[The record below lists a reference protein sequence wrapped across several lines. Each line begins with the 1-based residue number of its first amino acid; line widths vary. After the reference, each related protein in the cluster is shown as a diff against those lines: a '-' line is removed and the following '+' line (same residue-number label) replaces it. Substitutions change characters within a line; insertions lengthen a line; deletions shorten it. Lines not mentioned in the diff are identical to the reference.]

1 MKDNIKKL
9 FVKYV
14 SQNVLGMIG
23 TSIYI
28 LADTF
33 FISKA
38 VGSDGIT
45 ALNLVLPIYSL
56 IFAIGCMIGVGSAI
70 KYSIHKVKK
79 DSDNSYFMNSI
90 FWGTVIGILFM
101 LVGIFAPDKVIRI
114 MGGDDAIVEV
124 GKNYTRIFMIFA
136 PCFICNHICN
146 AFVRNDGSPSIA
158 MMATLISSLFNIIF
172 DYVLMFPLKMK
183 MSGAALATALSPL
196 VGMAVCCIHFFSK
209 NNNISFKLV
218 KPSIKLLLN
227 SCKLGISAFV
237 GEISS
242 GVITV
247 SFNMLILG
255 LEGNIGVAAYGVVAN
270 ISLVAMSVFN
280 GVAQGSQPLLS
291 EYYGK
296 NDKESVNKI
305 RNMGIT
311 SAIVIAIV
319 ELFCI
324 WMWTKNIVNIFNSE
338 HDKKLELLAIEGLRL
353 YFIGFLFAGVNI
365 ISSSF
370 FSATEY
376 VKKAFIISIMRGFV
390 AIICCAVIMSN
401 LMGMRGV
408 WLAFPMAELI
418 TLVVSIILVKSKS
431 EKV

>member
-1 MKDNIKKL
+1 
-9 FVKYV
+9 
-14 SQNVLGMIG
+14 
-23 TSIYI
+23 
-28 LADTF
+28 
-33 FISKA
+33 
-38 VGSDGIT
+38 
-45 ALNLVLPIYSL
+45 
-56 IFAIGCMIGVGSAI
+56 
-70 KYSIHKVKK
+70 
-79 DSDNSYFMNSI
+79 
-90 FWGTVIGILFM
+90 
-101 LVGIFAPDKVIRI
+101 
-114 MGGDDAIVEV
+114 
-124 GKNYTRIFMIFA
+124 
-136 PCFICNHICN
+136 
-146 AFVRNDGSPSIA
+146 
-158 MMATLISSLFNIIF
+158 
-172 DYVLMFPLKMK
+172 
-183 MSGAALATALSPL
+183 
-196 VGMAVCCIHFFSK
+196 MAVCCIHFFSK